1 MYGTTK
7 ADKSRHKVIYRL
19 STQSADRKN
28 LYKTVEGLAKNKT
41 YNPIVYNNNSL
52 LSMQMITVSETRFD
66 RLDRASDPHK
76 THGIRLLE
84 SIVILE
90 SLADLGQ
97 RMWFIYSC

>member
-1 MYGTTK
+1 
-7 ADKSRHKVIYRL
+7 
-19 STQSADRKN
+19 
-28 LYKTVEGLAKNKT
+28 
-41 YNPIVYNNNSL
+41 
-52 LSMQMITVSETRFD
+52 MQMITVSETRFD

-90 SLADLGQ
+90 SLAELGQ